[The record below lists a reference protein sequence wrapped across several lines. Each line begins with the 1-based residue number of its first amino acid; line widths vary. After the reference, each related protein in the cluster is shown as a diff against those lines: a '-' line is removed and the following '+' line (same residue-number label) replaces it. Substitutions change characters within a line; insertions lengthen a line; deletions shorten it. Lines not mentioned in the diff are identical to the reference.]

1 MKRPCSF
8 QSVCLW
14 SFREKLKGSL
24 FAVGALAMV
33 QCGRVCGM
41 AKLPSATLHTQ
52 PRAFFPLLRPPL
64 LSKHFIYSLILKA
77 KNLCKQYVQNVL
89 MNFNS
94 YINNRWQNTK
104 LVSLAVLMGNLHLY
118 GSPSSPFLPFLFL
131 FTSVLFQDPASP
143 SSPWVAEDDLEPLIL
158 LPWFSGSWGLCGA
171 GDQALGLVCARQALC
186 HIPACFIFWIFHN
199 ERDLHR
205 NRQKR

>member
-1 MKRPCSF
+1 MKHPCSF

-14 SFREKLKGSL
+14 SFGERLKGSL

-33 QCGRVCGM
+33 QCGRVRGM

-64 LSKHFIYSLILKA
+64 LSKHFVYSLILKA

-104 LVSLAVLMGNLHLY
+104 LVSLAVLMGNLHFY
-118 GSPSSPFLPFLFL
+118 GS
-131 FTSVLFQDPASP
+131 SP
-143 SSPWVAEDDLEPLIL
+143 SAFSHFFPFFSSL
-158 LPWFSGSWGLCGA
+158 LPSFFRTLRVPGCP
-171 GDQALGLVCARQALC
+171 QA
-186 HIPACFIFWIFHN
+186 P
-199 ERDLHR
+199 E
-205 NRQKR
+205 